1 MTPVKMHT
9 LLLYRRMYITNLNVT
24 AELPTTG
31 EVHVCGFLSY
41 YLTIINVCQCLNLLC
56 DSPSLAVTIWSH
68 CWAVTVWSHCWAVT
82 IWSHCWAAGDCDF
95 ETFYQYKAQLAT
107 PTPPT
112 WSCSTALMGV
122 TTLVK
127 KVDTPVKMHAVKHTY
142 LLYRCISSSLSSL
155 LWWLPSSWSSCW
167 WWLWSSVPTSE
178 KSPRERRGACIS
190 SLSFRTMEIYNYSKW

>member
-9 LLLYRRMYITNLNVT
+9 LLLYRCMYIMIQMSQQNSLQL
-24 AELPTTG
+24 EKC
-31 EVHVCGFLSY
+31 VHVCGFLSY
-41 YLTIINVCQCLNLLC
+41 YLTIINVCQYVLIHYVIALVRLWLSDHTAELL
-56 DSPSLAVTIWSH
+56 
-68 CWAVTVWSHCWAVT
+68 VTV
-82 IWSHCWAAGDCDF
+82 ILRLF
-95 ETFYQYKAQLAT
+95 YKAQLAT

-127 KVDTPVKMHAVKHTY
+127 IVDTPVKMHAVKHTY

-155 LWWLPSSWSSCW
+155 LWWLLSSWSSCW

-178 KSPRERRGACIS
+178 KSLRERRGACTS
-190 SLSFRTMEIYNYSKW
+190 SLSFRMMEIYNYSK